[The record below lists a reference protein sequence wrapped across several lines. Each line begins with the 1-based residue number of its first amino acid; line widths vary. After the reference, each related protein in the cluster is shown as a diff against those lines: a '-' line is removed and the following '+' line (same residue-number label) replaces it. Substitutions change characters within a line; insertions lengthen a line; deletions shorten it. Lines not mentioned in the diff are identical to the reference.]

1 MTVSR
6 KSWNPPGWPWEL
18 EFIVFCT
25 MLLSVFFPTLLS
37 YLGINGT
44 PSLIGQ
50 TPGNGNP
57 IAEQH
62 QIVFSFGL
70 ISLYLVHLVMAVTTF
85 SHLTTPIT
93 HMLSPLIF
101 SAAAYQRT
109 SAHVLAHNMDVP
121 WFNGSTAHLILV
133 LLAVFLVCIVAA
145 RIRMARYLLKFRDQ
159 TWDLQSPT
167 VFDSSFWEMI
177 TQWRPLLYTPRN
189 YRACPSGLLI
199 EGWYYIMPVPFDVF
213 HAVSK
218 VSNVSM
224 STNGSYYAT
233 TSRSLIRIELL
244 DSTIPMFISPRDR
257 DAIVDYCEKHIERRK
272 ASRGSSPRGTRAGT
286 AHGTRPGMH
295 TASGTASGSTD

>member
-109 SAHVLAHNMDVP
+109 SAHVLAQNMDVP
-121 WFNGSTAHLILV
+121 WFNGSTA
-133 LLAVFLVCIVAA
+133 
-145 RIRMARYLLKFRDQ
+145 
-159 TWDLQSPT
+159 
-167 VFDSSFWEMI
+167 
-177 TQWRPLLYTPRN
+177 
-189 YRACPSGLLI
+189 
-199 EGWYYIMPVPFDVF
+199 
-213 HAVSK
+213 
-218 VSNVSM
+218 
-224 STNGSYYAT
+224 
-233 TSRSLIRIELL
+233 
-244 DSTIPMFISPRDR
+244 
-257 DAIVDYCEKHIERRK
+257 
-272 ASRGSSPRGTRAGT
+272 RGTRSFPASSTMSAGK
-286 AHGTRPGMH
+286 R
-295 TASGTASGSTD
+295 SGTAPRCFAFVPSSSRPSRISACSAGPSVTRS